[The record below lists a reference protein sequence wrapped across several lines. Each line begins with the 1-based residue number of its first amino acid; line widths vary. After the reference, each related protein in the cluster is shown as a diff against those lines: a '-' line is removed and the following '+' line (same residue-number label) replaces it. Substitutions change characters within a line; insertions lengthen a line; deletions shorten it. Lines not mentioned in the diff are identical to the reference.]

1 MNPITITAVLSTVVI
16 PLDGI
21 YKVETL
27 SEAPNIQGVPH
38 YVGHPDT
45 KAIVEALGAVP
56 ASSKLFTGLQIG
68 ESAIAFPIKQ
78 GRSNR
83 AQGGTAIN
91 QAVTIEDLDIRLVTR
106 LPLA

>member
-1 MNPITITAVLSTVVI
+1 MNPTVTAVLSTVVI
-16 PLDGI
+16 PLDGT
-21 YKVETL
+21 YEVKTL
-27 SEAPNIQGVPH
+27 ASAPDISGVPH

-45 KAIVEALGAVP
+45 KAIIEALGAVP
-56 ASSKLFTGLQIG
+56 ASSKLFTGLQVG

-83 AQGGTAIN
+83 AQGGTAVN
-91 QAVTIEDLDIRLVTR
+91 QAVTMKDLDIRVVTR